1 MYAMKVRFVW
11 QQDRTPAFMYVHAS
25 CKRVGKYVLSF
36 SYFFCS
42 QLEAKTKETAKES
55 TTVKALKEKFG
66 TVVAKKDEEIQR
78 MTDLIRQLQ
87 PIADQ
92 YKVLFAE
99 NRELQHQFD
108 SVLRTSHKVQ
118 QMLSNMQSEKAAV
131 ESRVKELTRV
141 VGQVTAENEALVQQN
156 SQLVQQNEVQIAFDI
171 CRVSTWN
178 PSACVHTSVCMY
190 NTSLTVV
197 LLRY

>member
-1 MYAMKVRFVW
+1 M
-11 QQDRTPAFMYVHAS
+11 
-25 CKRVGKYVLSF
+25 
-36 SYFFCS
+36 
-42 QLEAKTKETAKES
+42 KETTKES
-55 TTVKALKEKFG
+55 TTVKALKEDFG

-78 MTDLIRQLQ
+78 ITDLIRGLQ

-108 SVLRTSHKVQ
+108 SVLRTNHEVQ
-118 QMLSNMQSEKAAV
+118 QMLHNMQSEKAAV
-131 ESRVKELTRV
+131 ESRVKELTMA
-141 VGQVTAENEALVQQN
+141 VGQATAENEALTQQN
-156 SQLVQQNEVQIAFDI
+156 SQLTQQNEVQIAFEF
-171 CRVSTWN
+171 CCVCTWN

-190 NTSLTVV
+190 STNLTVV